1 MHSKDHV
8 SFRAVLLADYHLSNR
23 LPHAR
28 TLPGEGGIT
37 DRFKD
42 QLEVGRKAI
51 EVAKQI
57 GGPIIVVGDF
67 YDKAQL
73 DPITLTESIRM
84 MVDSGVEWW
93 ILPGNHDSASLSGGR
108 FNVEALGI
116 MGCDKVRTL
125 SIDDCFVRSGWELR
139 FLPFASI
146 PENREQLA
154 ILRDRPIVQGSK
166 RILFAHQAIF
176 GCKVDSGWIDD
187 KGINPEEMCRGW
199 DEVVLGHFHD
209 RQEFGPPANHRE
221 GQVGRYVGSPMQFK
235 YNDSGSLRGGLVMT
249 LGLDGSASFE
259 HVDLGARKFWQIER
273 GDSLPEGCDPTRDF
287 VRMMVRS
294 LGAERDVELGAA
306 EHESGLLGANVQA
319 KHVQIYQHEA
329 RGASGL
335 AELSL
340 PPAALVERYVTHES
354 VVTGAMDRRELIR
367 VGREIADR
375 AQGGADRDAPCAKI
389 LQFRCKDLLL
399 FSEVD
404 RSLENLG
411 LIFVFGRNDDTD
423 GAQSNGSG
431 KSSLAKA
438 IAWIV
443 YGEAIDGEQPDGF
456 IRSGCPK
463 GWGEVDLDVDGKQW
477 TIRRSRTRG
486 TTNLSLISPAGDPVI
501 GKKREIQEQIERL
514 MGMSFRAWR
523 TICCHASAASDPN
536 YFSAPWCGDATRK
549 EILHACLGT
558 GSFDPCVEEVKRRKQ
573 GIDELA
579 AAASVKLAACRARLS
594 DVDVAAEQ
602 RRCDRWESDKAKR
615 VRDLQAKLSRIES
628 APPPDFAPLEADV
641 VRCAALVPEAEQ
653 AEHVARDALDEASSS
668 LQVAREEAASC
679 EAAADRIAS
688 QRASREAREARS
700 AVTQALAKH
709 ERAASDLA
717 GLSGDAC
724 PTCGSALAEGAA
736 HVHVVELQER
746 EAAARDS
753 LRSAKLHA
761 KQTEER
767 VAKLEAL
774 VAAADSAAKV
784 VARCEKTEARRKLAL
799 SEAGRA
805 TIAAQREASK
815 AREALAVARESASAD
830 EAKRTEAKSIA
841 KRLRE
846 VQAERCPHESAL
858 ANATEREKFLRAEE
872 AALRSDL
879 ADLAAEGSLVG
890 FWSHGFSSQG
900 LPSMLLDGAM
910 APLTERANH
919 WLAMLTDGDISGAIT
934 TQKELKSGESRD
946 RIALEWTIEGLQ
958 GVTPSDAQRTKI
970 RIACDLSL
978 MDLAEARGI
987 RSDLAVFD
995 EVLDGCDDVGTQ
1007 RMLQLLAT
1015 VRERRSTVLVIS
1027 HEAGMSE
1034 DFEGG
1039 LCVVKSGGSSRVES
1053 C

>member
-1 MHSKDHV
+1 MHSKDQEA
-8 SFRAVLLADYHLSNR
+8 FRAVLLADYHLSNR

-28 TLPGEGGIT
+28 ALPGEGGIT

-42 QLEVGRKAI
+42 QLEVGRRAV
-51 EVAKQI
+51 EEAKRI

-116 MGCDKVRTL
+116 MGCDKVRTM
-125 SIDDCFVRSGWELR
+125 SMDCVEIRCGWEMR

-146 PENREQLA
+146 AENRQQLA
-154 ILRDRPIVQGSK
+154 TLREDRVVTRAK

-187 KGINPEEMCRGW
+187 KGIAPAEMCEGW

-209 RQEFGPPANHRE
+209 RQEFGPLAYHRE

-235 YNDSGSLRGGLVMT
+235 FNDSGSLRGGLVMT
-249 LGLDGSASFE
+249 LRADGSSSFE
-259 HVDLGARKFWQIER
+259 HLELGAPKFWQIAR
-273 GDSLPEGCDPTRDF
+273 GEPLPEGCDPKRDLI
-287 VRMMVRS
+287 RMTVHS

-306 EHESGLLGANVQA
+306 EHEASLLGDNVRA

-340 PPAALVERYVTHES
+340 PPAALVERYVMHDS
-354 VVTGAMDRRELIR
+354 VVTGSMDRRELIR

-375 AQGGADRDAPCAKI
+375 AQGGSEREAPCAKI
-389 LQFRCKDLLL
+389 IRIRCKDLLL
-399 FSEVD
+399 FSEID
-404 RSLENLG
+404 RSLEDLG
-411 LIFVFGRNDDTD
+411 LIFVFGRNEDTD

-486 TTNLSLISPAGDPVI
+486 TTNLCLLSPAGDPVI

-536 YFSAPWCGDATRK
+536 YFSAPWCSDATRK

-558 GSFDPCVEEVKRRKQ
+558 GSFEPCVDEVKRRKQ
-573 GIDELA
+573 AIDELA
-579 AAASVKLAACRARLS
+579 SSASVKLAACRARLS
-594 DVDVAAEQ
+594 DIDVAAER
-602 RRCDRWESDKAKR
+602 RRCDRWEADKSKR
-615 VRDLQAKLSRIES
+615 IADLTVKLARIES
-628 APPPDFAPLEADV
+628 APPPDFTPLEAE
-641 VRCAALVPEAEQ
+641 VRRREAAMPEAERDEQ
-653 AEHVARDALDEASSS
+653 AAREALDEASSS
-668 LQVAREEAASC
+668 LAEARGEAASC

-688 QRASREAREARS
+688 QRASREAREARVAIS
-700 AVTQALAKH
+700 KATAQH

-736 HVHVVELQER
+736 HVHVVELQAR
-746 EAAARDS
+746 EVMTRDA

-761 KQTEER
+761 RQTEER
-767 VAKLEAL
+767 AAKLEAL

-784 VARCEKTEARRKLAL
+784 VVRGEKREAAKKLAL
-799 SEAGRA
+799 SEASR
-805 TIAAQREASK
+805 TTVAAQREASK
-815 AREALAVARESASAD
+815 AREALAVARESASAE
-830 EAKRTEAKSIA
+830 EAKRAEARSIA

-846 VQAERCPHESAL
+846 VQAERCPHASSL
-858 ANATEREKFLRAEE
+858 ANAVEREGFLRSEE
-872 AALRSDL
+872 SSLIADL

-890 FWSHGFSSQG
+890 FWSHGFSPQG

-919 WLAMLTDGDISGAIT
+919 WLATLTDGDISGTIT

-1007 RMLQLLAT
+1007 RMLQLLAA